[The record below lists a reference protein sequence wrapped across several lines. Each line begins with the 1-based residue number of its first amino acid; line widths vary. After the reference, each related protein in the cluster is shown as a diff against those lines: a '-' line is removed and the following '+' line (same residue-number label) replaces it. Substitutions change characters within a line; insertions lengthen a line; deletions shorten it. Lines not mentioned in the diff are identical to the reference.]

1 MLGDMRTLLCTLLL
15 SVEAVYGSPVR
26 ARSSYAV
33 KDTHY
38 APARWTNV
46 GAPSADHM
54 MRLTVGLKQSR
65 FDELERH
72 LNEGECVGIDSG
84 AGFIRRRSDY

>member
-1 MLGDMRTLLCTLLL
+1 MFGDMRTLLCTLLL
-15 SVEAVYGSPVR
+15 SAEAVYGSPVR

-33 KDTHY
+33 KDTHF

-46 GAPSADHM
+46 GAPAADHM
-54 MRLTVGLKQSR
+54 IKLTVGLKQSK

-72 LNEGECVGIDSG
+72 LNEGKYPETERG
-84 AGFIRRRSDY
+84 AGSV